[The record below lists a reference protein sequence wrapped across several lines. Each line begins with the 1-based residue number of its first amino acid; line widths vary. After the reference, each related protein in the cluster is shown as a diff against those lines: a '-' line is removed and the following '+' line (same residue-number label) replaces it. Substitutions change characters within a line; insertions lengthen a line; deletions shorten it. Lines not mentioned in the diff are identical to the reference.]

1 VHGGGDDHRRRW
13 RLNWDRLAL
22 VAFVALQVTLVVVLL
37 AALVAI
43 ATR

>member
-1 VHGGGDDHRRRW
+1 MDEHRRRW
-13 RLNWDRLAL
+13 RLDWDRLVL
-22 VAFVALQVTLVVVLL
+22 IAFLALQLTLVVVLL